1 MKKSKLIFLILFFMI
16 FVGAGAARAQ
26 GNIHLGKL
34 EIHPGV
40 NLGYT
45 YSDNINQ
52 ESDAAKAD
60 PAIDKNPKES
70 IIEVT
75 PGVELRFPTT
85 NHMFRLGYN
94 LSIFDFLNRGE
105 TDFKNSAMGSL
116 EFNFPV
122 GLILRLSDNFAQRVF
137 PAAQPELQEQS
148 GIVKHWENNAFAE
161 IGYTLTQRWSVSG
174 RYKNQMLRFE
184 NLSSYDRDVNSGGV
198 ALFMR
203 MMAKVSLFGEA
214 WVGKVGYKESASNG
228 QDATFVQGFLG
239 LGGRISPKTNF
250 TLRAGFEHRGYK
262 DSAYPTTN
270 QPVASLVL
278 EEKPNTHFSCS
289 VYGSRSVNETVYEN
303 NSSYISTGGGANVT
317 FLTLRMLAV
326 GADVSYF
333 LLQYEKA
340 NLQGDK
346 RTDKILEISP
356 NFKVDI
362 TRWLRA
368 QVGYTLS
375 NRSSN
380 VTDYEYKENRIR
392 ASLNAVL

>member
-1 MKKSKLIFLILFFMI
+1 MKKHPLIFLLPLFLI
-16 FVGAGAARAQ
+16 CAYAGAARAQ

-34 EIHPGV
+34 EIHPGL

-45 YSDNINQ
+45 YTDNVNQ
-52 ESDAAKAD
+52 ESTAAQAAD
-60 PAIDKNPKES
+60 QNPKES

-75 PGVELRFPTT
+75 PGVELRFPTS
-85 NHMFRLGYN
+85 NHLFRLGYN
-94 LSIFDFLNRGE
+94 LSVFDFLNRGE
-105 TDFKNSAMGSL
+105 TDLKSSAMGSL

-122 GLILRLSDNFAQRVF
+122 GLVLRLNDNFAQRVF
-137 PAAQPELQEQS
+137 PTVQLQDQS

-184 NLSSYDRDVNSGGV
+184 NLAPYDRDVNAGGV

-214 WVGKVGYKESASNG
+214 WVGKVGYKESASTE
-228 QDATFVQGFLG
+228 QDATYVQGFLG

-250 TLRAGFEHRGYK
+250 TLKAGFENRAYSNS
-262 DSAYPTTN
+262 DLYPTTN
-270 QPVASLVL
+270 QPVVSLQL
-278 EEKPNTHFSCS
+278 EEKPNTHFSFS
-289 VYGSRSVNETVYEN
+289 LYGSRSVNETVYEG
-303 NSSYISTGGGANVT
+303 NSSYISTGGGAN
-317 FLTLRMLAV
+317 LTLTMLRMLAI

-333 LLQYEKA
+333 LLSYEKENDA
-340 NLQGDK
+340 GDK

-356 NFKVDI
+356 NLKVDI

-368 QVGYTLS
+368 QAGYTLR

-380 VTDYEYKENRIR
+380 VTDFEYKENRIQ